1 MTSPWFAGVMRD
13 IDLIADEYLENVKT
27 MSEEERK
34 KKLTEIN
41 VLFGKSTEYG
51 DDKVQLASQTYEM
64 VSGALH
70 QTG

>member
-1 MTSPWFAGVMRD
+1 MRD